1 MYLVKHQMNALL
13 EKWTQRLRNFWP
25 LLGEE
30 DNAKGEELSCIRCDE
45 FDAKLINMSWSA
57 DATSL

>member
-1 MYLVKHQMNALL
+1 MNALL
-13 EKWTQRLRNFWP
+13 EKWTQRLRNLWP